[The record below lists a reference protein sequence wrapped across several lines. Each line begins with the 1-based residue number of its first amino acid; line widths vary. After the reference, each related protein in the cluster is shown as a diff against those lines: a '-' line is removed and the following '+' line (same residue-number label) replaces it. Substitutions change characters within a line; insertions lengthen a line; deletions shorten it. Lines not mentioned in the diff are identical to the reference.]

1 MATSRRTTSRRR
13 LRYPLRYYLVA
24 ALRYGLLALGAF
36 IMVLPFAE
44 MFLGALRTP
53 AERLARP
60 PVFWPR
66 DPQWQVY
73 VDAFTELPMLRWYAN
88 SVVVTCSITLLQLAT
103 SAMAG
108 FALAKYQFRGRT
120 AMLRTVLAAQMFP
133 FFLFLIPLFMLMR
146 FFPLAGGNTWLGQGG
161 SGLLGSYAALILP
174 FMVTWYGIFLMRQ
187 FMLNVPDTLLDAAR
201 IDGCSEWGLFARIV
215 LPLVRPALAT
225 LGIFVFIYHW
235 NEFIWTMTITRS
247 AQDLQTLPVGIYLLR
262 GVFQQDLESEALQQ
276 AALAVST
283 VPVAV
288 LFLLLQRYYVR
299 GLNMSGIK
307 E

>member
-13 LRYPLRYYLVA
+13 LRYYLMA

>member
-1 MATSRRTTSRRR
+1 MTRTAKAW
-13 LRYPLRYYLVA
+13 RYASAVI
-24 ALRYGLLALGAF
+24 RYGLLGLGAF
-36 IMVLPFAE
+36 IMVLPFVE

-60 PVFWPR
+60 PVFWPG
-66 DPQWQVY
+66 DPQWHVY

-88 SVVVTCSITLLQLAT
+88 SVIVTCSITFLQLAT
-103 SAMAG
+103 SSMAG
-108 FALAKYQFRGRT
+108 FALAKYQFRGRL

-133 FFLFLIPLFMLMR
+133 FFLFLIPLFMMMR
-146 FFPLAGGNTWLGQGG
+146 FFPLAGGNDLLGQGG
-161 SGLLGSYAALILP
+161 SGLLGTYAALILP

-187 FMLNVPDTLLDAAR
+187 FMLSVPDTLLDAAR

-288 LFLLLQRYYVR
+288 LFLMLQRYYVR

>member
-1 MATSRRTTSRRR
+1 MTRARLSHYLSAT
-13 LRYPLRYYLVA
+13 
-24 ALRYGLLALGAF
+24 LRYGLLALGAF
-36 IMVLPFAE
+36 IMVLPFVE

-53 AERLARP
+53 TERLARP

-66 DPQWQVY
+66 DPQWHVY

-88 SVVVTCSITLLQLAT
+88 SVIVTGSITFLQLAT

-108 FALAKYQFRGRT
+108 FALAKYQFRGR
-120 AMLRTVLAAQMFP
+120 MMILRTVLAAQMFP
-133 FFLFLIPLFMLMR
+133 FFLFLIPLFMMMR
-146 FFPLAGGNTWLGQGG
+146 FFPFTGGNNVLGQGG
-161 SGLLGSYAALILP
+161 SGLLGSYPALILP

-201 IDGCSEWGLFARIV
+201 IDGCSEWGLFMRIV